1 MAQFFD
7 DILRDANGHT
17 GTDDFWAPPNTKFD
31 LWSFSLKAAPKK
43 GMNIESGQT
52 NQVDQKDDKQ
62 VFSTKTWTKF
72 GFTNDK
78 YKLKYGFAVES
89 EKFAA
94 NI

>member
-1 MAQFFD
+1 
-7 DILRDANGHT
+7 
-17 GTDDFWAPPNTKFD
+17 
-31 LWSFSLKAAPKK
+31 
-43 GMNIESGQT
+43 MNIESGQT